1 MATYPFQ
8 EMWKRRSLVWSYSI
22 KNMEV
27 RYRGTK
33 LGFVW
38 AVLEPLFLFLILY
51 IVFTSI
57 RDVSEGFAIYL
68 MVGVM
73 MYHVFVRGTHGGMTS
88 VLENSGIIK
97 SLSIKKEFFP
107 LASTGTISLFLMV
120 EVAVLFGLMIF
131 FSFELNPTML
141 LLPIPLILLL
151 FLILGISYLL
161 SIAMVFVRDIQPIWA
176 VISYALLFVSPIFWR
191 VDEVDGILLEI
202 HKINPVGQLI
212 EITHKIIFGQIPP
225 INDWLYSL
233 AFVFGIFVVCYA
245 VFQKYEKFVAEQ
257 L

>member
-1 MATYPFQ
+1 MASYPFQ

-22 KNMEV
+22 KNMKV

-57 RDVSEGFAIYL
+57 REANEGFAIYL

-73 MYHVFVRGTHGGMTS
+73 MYHVFVRGTYGGMTS
-88 VLENSGIIK
+88 ILENSGVIK

-107 LASTGTISLFLMV
+107 LASTGTISLILMI
-120 EVAVLFGLMIF
+120 EVAVLFGLMMF
-131 FSFELNPTML
+131 FSFELNLTML

-161 SIAMVFVRDIQPIWA
+161 SIAMVFVRDIQPIWS

-212 EITHKIIFGQIPP
+212 ELAHKIIFGQIPP

-233 AFVFGIFVVCYA
+233 AFVLGIFVVCYA
-245 VFQKYEKFVAEQ
+245 VFQKYEKFAAEQ